1 MKPTVRQNV
10 VYIFAGVI
18 VAVTLYV
25 QFGIKVKPVLPEP
38 VPAVA
43 AVTIDPVNGI
53 RPVVAST
60 ASSSTTIIPLAGKTI
75 FALNDTWGN
84 DPFAPRSNRRIVR
97 ERVGAQSSSLPQVIN
112 NWRLGGIIYLP
123 SKPVAYVNDQPVHV
137 GQIIDG
143 ALVAEITKSSV
154 ILNVRG
160 ERKTLTLGK
169 G

>member
-1 MKPTVRQNV
+1 MSEAQRQKM

-25 QFGIKVKPVLPEP
+25 QFGLKVKIVTPDPI
-38 VPAVA
+38 PAIA
-43 AVTIDPVNGI
+43 TVTIDPVSTI
-53 RPVVAST
+53 QPVAAST
-60 ASSSTTIIPLAGKTI
+60 ASATVTLTRRNS
-75 FALNDTWGN
+75 FVLNESWGS
-84 DPFAPRSNRRIVR
+84 DPFAPRSIRRIAR
-97 ERVGAQSSSLPQVIN
+97 GRDASQSNAPQLPILD
-112 NWRLGGIIYLP
+112 WRLGGIIYLP

-143 ALVAEITKSSV
+143 ALVSEITKNSV
-154 ILNVRG
+154 VLNVRG